1 MIKKTE
7 EYTEIN
13 FICNIIYDTLKIPI
27 YFFSKDWLMKYL
39 TNSKSNIIINDDIL
53 IKLIPKIL
61 KLNTFNPIPEIKSTE
76 YMEDLISI
84 GLSIDNEFMGT
95 FIIGFCLYQHIVF
108 DNIDNIFLHKITLEE
123 KNSLLKY
130 YNSLTIWSV

>member
-1 MIKKTE
+1 
-7 EYTEIN
+7 
-13 FICNIIYDTLKIPI
+13 
-27 YFFSKDWLMKYL
+27 MKYL

-95 FIIGFCLYQHIVF
+95 FIIGPCLYQHIVF